1 MTTILNVAIAGASGA
16 LGSAVLSK
24 LIATPHLN
32 VRVLRNLRSKSV
44 YPAGIQVTD
53 VDYSSTE
60 ELTRAL
66 AGQHALVS
74 TVGAPGI
81 SGQLQLINACIAAG
95 VNRFIPSDFG
105 ADLENPNAQKLPL
118 FVPKVKIHQYLVAKS
133 NTTGISYTYIYT
145 GSFLDWGFENNMSFD
160 VLSDTPTIVGDGN
173 LPFSGV
179 LLPTA
184 GEAVVGVLNNLV
196 TTKNR
201 AVFVRDFITT
211 QNQLLDIASRI
222 APVRH
227 YNPVHAELDDLQGAA
242 DDRLTQGLYDMETF
256 RPYIYRAMFD
266 PAYRSEPLALDNQ
279 LLCISE
285 KSEAN
290 LEEAMRAVL
299 G

>member
-24 LIATPHLN
+24 LVATPHLN
-32 VRVLRNLRSKSV
+32 VRVLRNLGSKSV
-44 YPAGIQVTD
+44 FPPAIQVTD

-66 AGQHALVS
+66 ADQHALVS

-81 SGQLQLINACIAAG
+81 SGQLQLIDACIAAG

-105 ADLENPNAQKLPL
+105 VDLENPNAQKLPL
-118 FVPKVKIHQYLVAKS
+118 FIPKARIHQYLVDKC

-145 GSFLDWGFENNMSFD
+145 GSFLDWGFKNNMSFD

-173 LPFSGV
+173 LSFSGI
-179 LLPTA
+179 LLPTT

-196 TTKNR
+196 ATKNR

-211 QNQLLDIASRI
+211 QNQPLAMARRI
-222 APVRH
+222 APERH
-227 YNPVHAELDDLQGAA
+227 YNPVHAELDDLQDAA
-242 DDRLTQGLYDMETF
+242 DDRLAQGLYDMETF

-266 PAYRSEPLALDNQ
+266 PAYRREPLALDNQ
-279 LLCISE
+279 LLRISE
-285 KSEAN
+285 KSEAD
-290 LEEAMRAVL
+290 LEEAMKAVL

>member
-16 LGSAVLSK
+16 LGSAILSK

-32 VRVLRNLRSKSV
+32 VRVLRNLGSKSV
-44 YPAGIQVTD
+44 YPAGIQVID

-60 ELTRAL
+60 ELTCAL

-81 SGQLQLINACIAAG
+81 SGQVELIDACIAAG

-105 ADLENPNAQKLPL
+105 VDLDNPNAQKLPL
-118 FVPKVKIHQYLVAKS
+118 FVPKVKIHQHLVAKS
-133 NTTGISYTYIYT
+133 KTTDISYTYIYT

-160 VLSDTPTIVGDGN
+160 VLNNTPTIVGNGN
-173 LPFSGV
+173 LPFSGI

-184 GEAVVGVLNNLV
+184 GEAVVGVLNNLIA
-196 TTKNR
+196 TKNR

-211 QNQLLDIASRI
+211 QNQLFAIARRI
-222 APVRH
+222 APERH
-227 YNPVHAELDDLQGAA
+227 YNPVHAELDDLQDAA
-242 DDRLTQGLYDMETF
+242 DGRLAQGLYDMETF

-266 PAYRSEPLALDNQ
+266 PAYRCEPLTLDNE

-285 KSEAN
+285 KFETD
-290 LEEAMRAVL
+290 LEKAMRAVL
-299 G
+299 S